1 VLGRGREN
9 SRRRVLGV
17 IGPGEEATPRD
28 VADAFE
34 VAALAA
40 GDGWVVVTGGRDTG
54 VMDAASRGARSAEGI
69 AIGVL
74 PDADARAASRA
85 LDVAIVTGLGE
96 MRDQIVVLSSDAI
109 IVCGMS
115 AGTAAETSIAI
126 KARKPLVLLRPD
138 VGLQEFFQRLGG
150 HEVRVAMTP
159 KEAMEVVGRIV
170 DRNPGSQFPVPSSQ

>member
-1 VLGRGREN
+1 VTGATRES

-40 GDGWVVVTGGRDTG
+40 RNGWVVLTGGRDVG

-74 PDADARAASRA
+74 PDATDHAASRA
-85 LDVAIVTGLGE
+85 VDIAIVTGVGE
-96 MRDQIVVLSSDAI
+96 MRDQVVVLSSDAI
-109 IVCGMS
+109 VVCGMS
-115 AGTAAETSIAI
+115 AGTAAETAVAI

-138 VGLQEFFQRLGG
+138 AEVQAFFQRLGDDA
-150 HEVRVAMTP
+150 VRVAVTP
-159 KEAMEVVGRIV
+159 AEAMDTLGRIA
-170 DRNPGSQFPVPSSQ
+170 PSAQPANRASE